1 MSSSSET
8 NKKTPAQS
16 NAGDRPLFTNEGLPI
31 DHTRFGTSLT
41 TANVAEG
48 PMRRVS
54 VGNAAQSIYA
64 PSKKNNFALAQPP
77 IASPK
82 SVPVEDDA
90 ALAQTKLSPKS
101 LGERRQRQH
110 KRSHRFRSSL
120 VNDEEE
126 IDVAPAPIQRP
137 MWSSL
142 LYNVSV
148 LPLLPLINH
157 PLEKSSVTV
166 NGVPPSV
173 IATRIQG
180 ALQRRSITASYP
192 SPHKVQCM
200 SSAHVEFCIFLYRQ
214 NGDDIVV
221 EVQRR
226 DGFDV
231 SYVADVHAILD
242 AASGKGE
249 KEQHEGGSSFPM
261 YFEESSDDGGDEGY
275 QVPNILSQTFNKE
288 KEPTVEEVY
297 LCLAS
302 LASLT
307 NEDKVGPTAIQVS
320 RQFLISEE
328 CRELRSKVFSLIE
341 FSSDSSISR
350 STLQSLEIL
359 ANVCSCTRGSSE
371 CLEPIFSSDEFELQR
386 NLVAHLE
393 NAPKNPLA
401 ATYACI
407 IFTRL
412 AEVPTLTNAISA
424 RLTAA
429 LFNAVS
435 LGGEIHAGLER
446 HAGHAEQLHKG
457 SCM

>member
-1 MSSSSET
+1 
-8 NKKTPAQS
+8 
-16 NAGDRPLFTNEGLPI
+16 
-31 DHTRFGTSLT
+31 
-41 TANVAEG
+41 
-48 PMRRVS
+48 
-54 VGNAAQSIYA
+54 
-64 PSKKNNFALAQPP
+64 
-77 IASPK
+77 
-82 SVPVEDDA
+82 
-90 ALAQTKLSPKS
+90 
-101 LGERRQRQH
+101 
-110 KRSHRFRSSL
+110 
-120 VNDEEE
+120 
-126 IDVAPAPIQRP
+126 
-137 MWSSL
+137 
-142 LYNVSV
+142 
-148 LPLLPLINH
+148 
-157 PLEKSSVTV
+157 
-166 NGVPPSV
+166 
-173 IATRIQG
+173 
-180 ALQRRSITASYP
+180 
-192 SPHKVQCM
+192 M

-371 CLEPIFSSDEFELQR
+371 YLEPIFSSDEFELQR

-446 HAGHAEQLHKG
+446 HAV
-457 SCM
+457 SCLRLMST